1 MCIALAYLL
10 CKWYRI
16 YKFFEGTKPD
26 KIRTVAIGR
35 KDRKGRIAPA
45 RRVRLGTMRIIC
57 A

>member
-1 MCIALAYLL
+1 VCIALAYLL